1 VPPGLP
7 PEAEGHYRVYAE
19 ADRLR
24 RHGLERVRTE
34 ALLRPLLPP
43 PPARVLDVG
52 GGTGVHA
59 DWLADA
65 GHEVHL
71 LDAMPEHVEQARAL
85 AAGRFTAE
93 VGDAKALDQADESFD
108 VVLLLGPL
116 YHLVQPEDRAQALAE
131 ALRVLRPGG
140 LLAAGAVC
148 RVASL
153 LDGVAS
159 RFLDEPAFQQ
169 IVRQDLATGQHR
181 NPTGDPRWFTTTF
194 FHAPEELADEVTS
207 AGFELDRVMGVEGPG
222 WIVGEPECSLVAA
235 ELADQH
241 PELTSLSAH
250 LLALARKL

>member
-1 VPPGLP
+1 VTPGLP
-7 PEAEGHYRVYAE
+7 PEAEGHYRVYDE
-19 ADRLR
+19 ADRLV
-24 RHGLERVRTE
+24 RHGLERGRTE
-34 ALLRPLLPP
+34 ALLRPLLPS

-71 LDAMPEHVEQARAL
+71 VDAMAEHVDQARAV

-93 VGDAKALDQADESFD
+93 VGDAKALAQPDESYD

-116 YHLVQPEDRAQALAE
+116 YHLVEPADRAGALAE
-131 ALRVLRPGG
+131 ALRVLHPGG

-153 LDGVAS
+153 LDGVSA
-159 RFLDEPAFQQ
+159 RFLDEPAFQE
-169 IVRQDLATGQHR
+169 IVRGDLATGQHR

-194 FHAPEELADEVTS
+194 FHSPEELADEVS
-207 AGFELDRVMGVEGPG
+207 AAGFVLDRVVGVEGPG
-222 WIVGEPECSLVAA
+222 WIVGEPECSIVAA
-235 ELADQH
+235 ELADDH
-241 PELTSLSAH
+241 PELAMLSAH
-250 LLALARKL
+250 LLAFARKP